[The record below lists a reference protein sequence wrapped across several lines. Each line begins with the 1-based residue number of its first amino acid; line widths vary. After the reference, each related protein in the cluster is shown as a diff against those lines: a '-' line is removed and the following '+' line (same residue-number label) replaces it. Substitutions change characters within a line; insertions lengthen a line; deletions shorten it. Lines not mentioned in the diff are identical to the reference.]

1 MGWLTLEGI
10 APRQF
15 DLNVETVLDDW
26 EVYHAIRE
34 VIANALD
41 EQALTGTPDIEITGG
56 GTHHEIRDY
65 GRGIRY
71 AHLTQNE
78 NEEKLANPGRVIGKF
93 GVGLKDALATFDR
106 HHIGVELRSR
116 HGDITIA
123 KSSKHGFD
131 DVVTLHASVA
141 PPSDPSLEGTV
152 VALDGCTDA
161 DMERARSLF
170 LKFSGERTLDG
181 TKYGQILER
190 TAGGPARI
198 YVNGV
203 VAAEEGNFLF
213 SYNIT
218 SLTGAMRKALNR
230 ERTNVGR
237 SAYTDR
243 VKSILLASTDK
254 DVARRLAATLSGY
267 QAGTQPDEMGWYDV
281 SAHACKIHNDSSR
294 TVFVTPNE
302 LENNVDTVDQAK
314 RDGLTV
320 TVVPESVRAKI
331 SGTTDV
337 SGNEVR
343 DLGAYRQEFNK
354 SFEYKFVEPADLT
367 DAERA
372 VYDMTAGILAVAR
385 LELGNIPVKISE
397 TLRMTA
403 DDCTA
408 GVWEPTEGRIVIK
421 RDALSSAEGYAGT
434 LMHEAAHAASGAPD
448 MSREFEEALTQLLGR
463 AAIAAVPPPSAAS
476 EDGKQQSRFWRR
488 GGS

>member
-1 MGWLTLEGI
+1 MGWLTLKGTR
-10 APRQF
+10 PRQF

-41 EQALTGTPDIEITGG
+41 ERALTGTPDIKITGG
-56 GTHHEIRDY
+56 GAHYEIRDY

-78 NEEKLANPGRVIGKF
+78 NEEKLANPGKVIGKF

-106 HHIGVELRSR
+106 HRIGVALKSR

-141 PPSDPSLEGTV
+141 PPSDPSLKGTV
-152 VALDGCTDA
+152 AVLDGCADG
-161 DMERARSLF
+161 DMEMAKSLF

-181 TKYGQILER
+181 TKYGQVLER
-190 TAGGPARI
+190 AEGRPARI

-203 VAAEEGNFLF
+203 VAAEEDNFLF

-254 DVARRLAATLSGY
+254 EVARRLADTLSGY
-267 QAGTQPDEMGWYDV
+267 QAGTQPDEMAWGAV
-281 SAHACKIHNDSSR
+281 SAHACKIHNESSR
-294 TVFVTPNE
+294 TVFVTPKDLVND
-302 LENNVDTVDQAK
+302 VDAIDHAR

-320 TVVPESVRAKI
+320 TVVPESVRDKI
-331 SGTTDV
+331 SGATDA

-343 DLGAYRQEFNK
+343 DLGVYRKEFNK

-372 VYDMTAGILAVAR
+372 VYGTTRGLLDMAN
-385 LELGNIPVKISE
+385 LGMGSIPVKISE
-397 TLRMTA
+397 TLRMVSA
-403 DDCTA
+403 DCTA
-408 GVWEPTEGRIVIK
+408 GVWEPTEGRIIIK

-434 LMHEAAHAASGAPD
+434 LLHEAAHAASGAPD
-448 MSREFEEALTQLLGR
+448 VSREFEEALTTLLGR
-463 AAIAAVPPPSAAS
+463 AAIAAAPPSPSGAPKKA
-476 EDGKQQSRFWRR
+476 GKQHSRL
-488 GGS
+488 